1 MNRTIDSLVRNGKA
15 KERSVTLGCGT
26 VKVNAPRIN
35 DQRAGITYTSNILPP
50 YLRKSPNIESLLPI
64 LYLKG
69 LSTNKFTD
77 ALVPILGE
85 GVKGLSAGSIVALK
99 KQWEKEF
106 ESWSAR
112 NINKKFAYIWADG
125 VNVKVRLGDDKKVC
139 LLVIIGVD
147 IDGNKELIAV
157 EAGWRES
164 KDSWKLLLDNLVR
177 GGFKAP
183 LIAIAD
189 GALGFWSALRECD
202 GYQQVQEQRCW
213 IHKMGNVLNCF
224 PKRLQPQVKSMLH
237 EIMYADKKS
246 HANSA
251 KKIFENAFKEKYPK
265 GVEKLNKDWEELTAF
280 FNFPAAHWK
289 HLRSSN
295 PIESTFASV
304 KLRTKATRGAGSVI
318 TAKTMT
324 FKLMREAEKKWRV
337 ISSPNLIKEIL
348 NGVEYKDGIVLQ
360 GGNGCQ
366 EVMPA

>member
-1 MNRTIDSLVRNGKA
+1 
-15 KERSVTLGCGT
+15 
-26 VKVNAPRIN
+26 
-35 DQRAGITYTSNILPP
+35 
-50 YLRKSPNIESLLPI
+50 
-64 LYLKG
+64 
-69 LSTNKFTD
+69 
-77 ALVPILGE
+77 
-85 GVKGLSAGSIVALK
+85 
-99 KQWEKEF
+99 
-106 ESWSAR
+106 
-112 NINKKFAYIWADG
+112 
-125 VNVKVRLGDDKKVC
+125 
-139 LLVIIGVD
+139 
-147 IDGNKELIAV
+147 
-157 EAGWRES
+157 
-164 KDSWKLLLDNLVR
+164 
-177 GGFKAP
+177 
-183 LIAIAD
+183 
-189 GALGFWSALRECD
+189 
-202 GYQQVQEQRCW
+202 
-213 IHKMGNVLNCF
+213 MGNVLNCF

-246 HANSA
+246 HANST